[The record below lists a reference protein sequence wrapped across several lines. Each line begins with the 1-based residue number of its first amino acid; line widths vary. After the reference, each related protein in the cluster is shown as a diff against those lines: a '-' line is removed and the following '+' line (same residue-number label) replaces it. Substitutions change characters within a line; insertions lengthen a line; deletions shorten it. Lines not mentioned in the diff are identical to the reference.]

1 MDSEKEKRG
10 KYVASDSDD
19 SSDSLEI
26 ECDVCDMDFTSVKSY
41 EQHLKSKK
49 HYKMLGKK
57 ETKEK
62 YKKLNKLKD
71 DVNDDQDSEFSCDVC
86 EKVFSDFS
94 QYKAHMKGRGHS
106 KNLKKL
112 KLKEKLKEVEGIVD
126 KFVENEE
133 DDNDE
138 LLEKPFA
145 HCTACQKSFSGP
157 ENYHQHLRSSAHD
170 KKSKQ
175 QALLEKWKK
184 DSPDVKSEDN
194 EEEEYFCEVCGK
206 FFSGPIPYA
215 THMESAIHK
224 KEVKKAKVAEDLK
237 EFYIREEEDGKF
249 VCKECKRSFNDPIAL
264 KIHLRRNDHEKQKSK
279 FDIMALLSAHPE
291 IIPIK
296 SSEYSD
302 EDGET
307 SANSKE
313 VYDFLICNICHLSF
327 NGVPSAQNHVK
338 SKKHL
343 KVKQQRKEIKAL
355 KRKLKKEMNSNIE
368 NGMEFL
374 DSHNADNSEMVSG
387 ACNDIADNA
396 LGRLK
401 EE

>member
-1 MDSEKEKRG
+1 MDSEKEKSG

-19 SSDSLEI
+19 SSDCLDI
-26 ECDVCDMDFTSVKSY
+26 ECEVCDMDFTSVKSY

-49 HYKMLGKK
+49 HNKMRGKK
-57 ETKEK
+57 ETKK
-62 YKKLNKLKD
+62 KFKKLNKLKD
-71 DVNDDQDSEFSCDVC
+71 DAKYSDDNDDQDSEFNCDVC
-86 EKVFSDFS
+86 EKAFNEFS

-112 KLKEKLKEVEGIVD
+112 KLKEKLKGVEGIID

-145 HCTACQKSFSGP
+145 HCNACQKSFSGP
-157 ENYHQHLRSSAHD
+157 ENYHQHLRTAAHE

-184 DSPDVKSEDN
+184 NNPDVKSEDN
-194 EEEEYFCEVCGK
+194 EDEEYFCEVCGK
-206 FFSGPIPYA
+206 FFSGPVPYA
-215 THMESAIHK
+215 THMESAAHK

-237 EFYIREEEDGKF
+237 EFYVRDEENGKF
-249 VCKECKRSFNDPIAL
+249 VCKECKRSFNDPVTL

-279 FDIMALLSAHPE
+279 FDIMALLSTHPE
-291 IIPIK
+291 IIPVK

-302 EDGET
+302 EEDET
-307 SANSKE
+307 SANSE
-313 VYDFLICNICHLSF
+313 EIYDFLICNICHLSF
-327 NGVPSAQNHVK
+327 NGVSGAQDHVK

-355 KRKLKKEMNSNIE
+355 KRKLKEMNSKPE
-368 NGMEFL
+368 NG
-374 DSHNADNSEMVSG
+374 
-387 ACNDIADNA
+387 
-396 LGRLK
+396 
-401 EE
+401 